1 MVKHPHHIAVGNPT
15 FLRIYRVDPH
25 LLTAGCFQDINVAV
39 GRVSTGFVMETKQL
53 QWEGSTFRGVPA
65 FKGRGINWQWAYHFI
80 FFQFPGTGN
89 FRQLAGINFNLTGRC
104 FKWICLGV
112 VTKCFVGDKMTIGI
126 FTLIDTHFF
135 SSS

>member
-1 MVKHPHHIAVGNPT
+1 MERYYVQGSPSLQRLRHKPAV
-15 FLRIYRVDPH
+15 
-25 LLTAGCFQDINVAV
+25 
-39 GRVSTGFVMETKQL
+39 
-53 QWEGSTFRGVPA
+53 
-65 FKGRGINWQWAYHFI
+65 AYHFI

-89 FRQLAGINFNLTGRC
+89 FRQLAGVNFNLTGRR

-135 SSS
+135 